1 MLMTG
6 KFGDSRPYVGAV
18 AAVDQAPTLVDGV
31 VYYNVTVVFVGDA
44 ADVKLGMSA
53 NVDILTAQRQQVL
66 VAPSRSIRSR
76 ASDLYV
82 QVPNAAGELD
92 ERTVTIGL
100 RGEEGLVEVLSG
112 LSEGDKVVT
121 LNKAP

>member
-1 MLMTG
+1 
-6 KFGDSRPYVGAV
+6 
-18 AAVDQAPTLVDGV
+18 LVDGV